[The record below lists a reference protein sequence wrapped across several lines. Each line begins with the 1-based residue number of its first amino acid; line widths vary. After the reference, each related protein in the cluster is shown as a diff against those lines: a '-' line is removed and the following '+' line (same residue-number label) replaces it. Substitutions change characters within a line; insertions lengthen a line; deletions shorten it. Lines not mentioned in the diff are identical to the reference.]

1 LLGKQTIASQRKSKG
16 HLGGGTLDDKMK
28 NHGGSWKTNFVMEMN
43 RLAIVFIGWKMNER
57 PGRWTILL
65 LENGRKMNYH

>member
-1 LLGKQTIASQRKSKG
+1 
-16 HLGGGTLDDKMK
+16 MK

-43 RLAIVFIGWKMNER
+43 RLAIVFIGWKVNER